1 MAEVDAAIQE
11 MFQAPHIQAS
21 KLINFFDN
29 DLSVLE
35 TSFILMVIIS

>member
-11 MFQAPHIQAS
+11 MFQAPHIQAC
-21 KLINFFDN
+21 KLIIFFDN